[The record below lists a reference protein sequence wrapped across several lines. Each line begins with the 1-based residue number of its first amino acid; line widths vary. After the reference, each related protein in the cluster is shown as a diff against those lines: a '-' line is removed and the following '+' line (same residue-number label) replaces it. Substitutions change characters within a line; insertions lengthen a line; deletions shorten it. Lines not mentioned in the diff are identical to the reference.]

1 VYSALPSEADIP
13 FEEYPERRTRRQDG
27 YTNNRFK
34 MSISVQD
41 QYQASVIQIKGKFLG
56 SVDGPELKQ
65 KLDDLKQTG
74 KTNIVIDLGQ
84 TDFMD
89 SSGIG
94 ALISGLTTMRKS
106 GGDVRLAN
114 MEKRI
119 QGLFVMTRL
128 LGPVF
133 DDYESVDA
141 AVESFKTN
149 PPEKASQ

>member
-1 VYSALPSEADIP
+1 
-13 FEEYPERRTRRQDG
+13 
-27 YTNNRFK
+27 
-34 MSISVQD
+34 MSINIQEK
-41 QYQASVIQIKGKFLG
+41 YQATVIQIKGKFLG
-56 SVDGPELKQ
+56 SVDGSELKQ
-65 KLDDLKQTG
+65 HLDDLKQAG
-74 KTNIVIDLGQ
+74 KTNVVIDLGE

-94 ALISGLTTMRKS
+94 ALIAGLTSMRKA

-133 DDYESVDA
+133 ENYESVDEA
-141 AVESFKTN
+141 IKSYSTN
-149 PPEKASQ
+149 PPEPAG

>member
-1 VYSALPSEADIP
+1 MSRDLCILSGALHEAGADLP
-13 FEEYPERRTRRQDG
+13 NDRPLESFL
-27 YTNNRFK
+27 N
-34 MSISVQD
+34 MSIKAQERD
-41 QYQASVIQIKGKFLG
+41 GAAVIQIKGKFLG

-65 KLDDLKQTG
+65 KMDDFKQAG

-94 ALISGLTTMRKS
+94 ALISGLTSMRKA

-119 QGLFVMTRL
+119 QGLFVM
-128 LGPVF
+128 
-133 DDYESVDA
+133 
-141 AVESFKTN
+141 
-149 PPEKASQ
+149 